1 MSTDFDQLITSIELE
16 ARQEGLDAVRE
27 LAQLREEFGPASRTI
42 LRQREEAARSS
53 AADSPASPR
62 GTIRG
67 TN

>member
-1 MSTDFDQLITSIELE
+1 MSTDFDQLIANIELE
-16 ARQEGLDAVRE
+16 ARQESPDAVRE
-27 LAQLREEFGPASRTI
+27 LAQFRKEFGAASRAI

-53 AADSPASPR
+53 AADSPARPR